1 MRNKLL
7 LILIILIS
15 LLSSFCN
22 PSPDIKKTDSSFID
36 ILSYPKQELTK
47 EIKPFVVSSGK
58 YSFKITPKA
67 SYSISAKVVSAKT
80 YSSDWNSKIAQV
92 DLALIWGDL
101 VRDKYRKF
109 VEFSQKNRW
118 YYYRY
123 YSEFP
128 GSKQFIIE
136 HSANNH
142 MIPST
147 ENIKK
152 ALKHISVD
160 DNIRAKGYLVKV
172 DAEIDGKRY
181 WWNSSLSRKDSGN
194 NSCELFYVLELK
206 VNENIY

>member
-7 LILIILIS
+7 LILIIVIS
-15 LLSSFCN
+15 FLSSFCN
-22 PSPDIKKTDSSFID
+22 PSPDIKKTDNSLIN
-36 ILSYPKQELTK
+36 ILGYPKQELTK
-47 EIKPFVVSSGK
+47 EIKPFVVTSGK

-67 SYSISAKVVSAKT
+67 LYSISAKVVSATT

-101 VRDKYRKF
+101 VRDEYRKF
-109 VEFSQKNRW
+109 IEFNQKNRW
-118 YYYRY
+118 YFYRY
-123 YSEFP
+123 YPEFP
-128 GSKQFIIE
+128 KDKQFIIE

-152 ALKHISVD
+152 ALKHISVG
-160 DNIRAKGYLVKV
+160 DNIKAKGYLVKV
-172 DAEIDGKRY
+172 DTEMNGKRY
-181 WWNSSLSRKDSGN
+181 WWNSSLSRKDSGD

-206 VNENIY
+206 VNEKIY